1 MQVSAELILASQSPR
16 RQALLDQIHVSYT
29 VRVSPADETVDP
41 GLGPQQVVHRLA
53 DRKATP
59 VAAEHPTALTLAA
72 DTVVALDGEVLTKP
86 QDATHAAEMLRRLSG
101 TQHTVYTG
109 LTLLHPASDRQ
120 ATRVEATEV
129 HVASP
134 IIPTPKKRTPTRRS
148 TPTSPPGRPWTRPA
162 GTAFKT
168 TPLPSSS
175 TGSTGTT
182 TTSSASPFGVSTT
195 CCKPISA
202 TSFCTDL
209 PAVACRNGR

>member
-86 QDATHAAEMLRRLSG
+86 QDAAHAAEMLRRLSG

-129 HVASP
+129 HVASLSDSE
-134 IIPTPKKRTPTRRS
+134 ID
-148 TPTSPPGRPWTRPA
+148 A
-162 GTAFKT
+162 YVA
-168 TPLPSSS
+168 
-175 TGSTGTT
+175 TGSPLDKAGGYGIQDHTAPLFIDRIDGDYYNVVGLPLRRFYHLLQTH
-182 TTSSASPFGVSTT
+182 FG
-195 CCKPISA
+195 
-202 TSFCTDL
+202 DL
-209 PAVACRNGR
+209 LLH